1 MYDFGNLR
9 DLKKT
14 WMVGISASVLIAT
27 GCGLQSYEGQNG
39 NQSLTQPDASSIE
52 AAATYTEGFLRSPP
66 MLQADGTE
74 QPAAENSAVLT
85 WSTIPAAYELL
96 DPVSLEL
103 PSGETHWYQVMYLPE
118 GGINWVQAQG
128 LAEQNGGY
136 LISLHSQ
143 EENDFAFSLVSDDKF
158 WRKFPRGELDDGTPL
173 FNLSGPY
180 LGGYQ
185 VDGAEEPGGGWFWV
199 SGEPMTWTNWLQEG
213 LDIGVHILPDNQP
226 NNSAR
231 GAQNVLAF
239 GEVDHPASY
248 WCDVAHVMGT
258 YGAGG
263 LPSHGFII
271 EYESQPE

>member
-1 MYDFGNLR
+1 MYDFRNLR
-9 DLKKT
+9 DFKNI
-14 WMVGISASVLIAT
+14 WMIGISASVLVSA
-27 GCGLQSYEGQNG
+27 GCGLQTYENPNG

-52 AAATYTEGFLRSPP
+52 AAASYSEEFFTNPP
-66 MLQADGTE
+66 MLQTDGTE
-74 QPAAENSAVLT
+74 QPAAENSAVLS
-85 WSTIPAAYELL
+85 WSAIPAPYELL
-96 DPVSLEL
+96 APVSFGL
-103 PSGETHWYQVMYLPE
+103 PNGETHWYQVMYLPE
-118 GGINWVQAQG
+118 GGVNWVQAQG

-143 EENDFAFSLVSDDKF
+143 EENDFAFSLVSEDKF
-158 WRKFPRGELDDGTPL
+158 WRKFPYGELDDGTPL
-173 FNLSGPY
+173 FNRSGPY

-185 VDGAEEPGGGWFWV
+185 VDGAQELGGGWVWV

-213 LDIGVHILPDNQP
+213 LDIGVHIAPDNQP

-248 WCDVAHVMGT
+248 WCDVGHLMGT
-258 YGAGG
+258 YGSGR

-271 EYESQPE
+271 EYESQPQ